1 MGDSHAESPYIT
13 HDLKALSYSQGRDI
27 MRRVTSWG
35 IALLLLAGTLSVA
48 FAATPGRER
57 GATSQ
62 VRIDGFDPLVPASCG
77 TVLTGFGDFS
87 PSCFDS
93 DGAEDGDDC
102 TSM

>member
-1 MGDSHAESPYIT
+1 
-13 HDLKALSYSQGRDI
+13 

-62 VRIDGFDPLVPASCG
+62 VRIEGFDPLIPTLRKMG
-77 TVLTGFGDFS
+77 TCRRTFTIFTTG
-87 PSCFDS
+87 
-93 DGAEDGDDC
+93 AA
-102 TSM
+102 TSIPTTPKSRMSAT